1 MKLVRQFK
9 VICTEC
15 SEEHLVEDIKVVNVE
30 EDIQGRDVCFFE
42 CPITG
47 QVTKSN
53 VYGEQ

>member
-30 EDIQGRDVCFFE
+30 EDIQGWDVC
-42 CPITG
+42 
-47 QVTKSN
+47 
-53 VYGEQ
+53 